1 MLILYNTLTRKKQL
15 FKPIHDRH
23 VMLYTCGP
31 TVYDHAHIGN
41 LRSFLFEDL
50 LKRVLKFNG
59 FKVKH
64 VMNFTDVGHLV
75 SDQDEGEDKM
85 EVGAQRE
92 HKTAWEIAEF
102 YINAFKEDAKRL
114 RMQEPDIWA
123 RATDHISEMI
133 DLVRRIEEEGYAY
146 VTDDGVYFNTLRL
159 KGYGKLAR
167 LKAKGL
173 KAGARV
179 EMKGKRSPTDFALWK
194 LSLGRKRDMEW
205 DSPWGMG
212 FPGWHIECS
221 AMAIKYLG
229 QTIDIHCGGVDH
241 IPVHHT
247 NEIAQSEVA
256 TGKKF
261 SNYWLHNEFMLV
273 DGRKMSKSLGNYYT
287 LRDIV
292 SKGFSPLAFRYLCLS
307 VHYRSQMNFTLDA
320 LRDAENA
327 VKTVNDFI
335 FRLEQTK
342 ENNLAR
348 NKKIENA
355 LKTVKEEFMK
365 SINND
370 LDTPNA
376 FAALFKL
383 MRSVNKEIDAGKADK
398 KNLEAVLEFFRDINE
413 VLDIAEEKQAD
424 LTPEEKK
431 LLDLRE
437 SFRRQKDFKA
447 ADDIRN
453 QLKEKGIILED
464 SPEGVRWRRAH

>member
-1 MLILYNTLTRKKQL
+1 
-15 FKPIHDRH
+15 
-23 VMLYTCGP
+23 MLYTCGP